1 MEVRS
6 VEGGKLNEAR
16 YTGRP
21 IRRRED
27 RRLITG
33 AGRYVGDLAREDM
46 LFAAF
51 VRSPLAHGSI
61 AELDVELARVAD
73 DVITVF
79 TAADL
84 PTGDL
89 VVERPN
95 VEMARPMLARDRV
108 RYVGEPIAV
117 VIGASQEAAV
127 DALDLVW
134 PDIEPQ
140 PVVASFDAAV
150 KDTSILH
157 PGAGTNVIDHFDAG
171 SEAVSWDQPIDVTVE
186 VTNQRVSA
194 VPIEPLAGLAEPY
207 GDGIRLWV
215 THQTPHRLRDELA
228 SVLDFP
234 IEVTVPDVGGG
245 FGLKGRFYPEFAV
258 IAAAAHRLG
267 RPVRWLESRRESMSG
282 GTHGRDMT
290 HKVRLAGTSDGRIR
304 RCLIEITGATGA
316 YPHTGVN
323 VFRFSALTAQSLYD
337 IEQFSL
343 SSTAVV
349 SNQAPTAPYRGAG
362 RPEAAYAME
371 RAVEAFART
380 AGLDPIDVRRNNL
393 LRPTAFPYRTHTG
406 ALYDSGDYVAAFDKA
421 IEILDLPAIRAEQQ
435 RRRDSGADPIGVG
448 LGVFVERAGGPIDSG
463 EYARTEFRTD
473 GTVLVHTGSTSNG
486 QGHETVWA
494 QIAADVFDVPLENI
508 EVVGGDTVRVAQGWG
523 STASRSAQ
531 IGASGVL
538 RTAERV
544 LERARELASGL
555 LEVAA
560 EDLIVEDGALAVAGS
575 PGSSVTF
582 AELAARAVEAGTP
595 LANDE
600 FYSPGAQTFPFGVH
614 AAVAEVAIETG
625 DVRILRLLAVDDC
638 GKVLNP
644 MIVDGQVHG
653 SLAQGIGQAM
663 MERVIY
669 DEEGQLQTSTLMD
682 YSIPH
687 APDMP
692 ELILER
698 TISSAPSNP
707 LGVKGAGESGCIGA
721 PPAIVNAVLDALAP
735 YGVQHLDMPLNPMN
749 VWTAI
754 REAAG
759 SPPAS
764 GQS

>member
-1 MEVRS
+1 M
-6 VEGGKLNEAR
+6 
-16 YTGRP
+16 
-21 IRRRED
+21 
-27 RRLITG
+27 ITG
-33 AGRYVGDLAREDM
+33 TGRYVGDLAMDDM

-79 TAADL
+79 TAVDL

-89 VVERPN
+89 VVERPS

-127 DALDLVW
+127 DAVELVW
-134 PDIEPQ
+134 PDIEPE
-140 PVVASFDAAV
+140 PVVASFDIAV

-157 PGAGTNVIDHFDAG
+157 PGAGTNVIERFDVG
-171 SEAVSWDQPIDVTVE
+171 SEEMSWDQPIDVTVE

-207 GDGIRLWV
+207 GDGIRLWA

-234 IEVTVPDVGGG
+234 IDVTVPDVGGG

-267 RPVRWLESRRESMSG
+267 RPVRWLQSRRESMNG

-304 RCLIEITGATGA
+304 RCRIEITGATGA

-323 VFRFSALTAQSLYD
+323 VFRFAALTAQSLYD
-337 IEQFSL
+337 IEQLAL
-343 SSTAVV
+343 SSTSVV
-349 SNQAPTAPYRGAG
+349 SNQAPTAAYRGAG

-371 RAVEAFART
+371 RAVEAFARKT
-380 AGLDPIDVRRNNL
+380 GLDPIDVRRKNL
-393 LRPTAFPYRTHTG
+393 IRPTEFPYRAHTG

-435 RRRDSGADPIGVG
+435 RRRDSGEDPIGVG
-448 LGVFVERAGGPIDSG
+448 LGVFVERAGGPITSG

-508 EVVGGDTVRVAQGWG
+508 EVVGGDTVRVARGWG

-538 RTAERV
+538 RTAQRV
-544 LERARELASGL
+544 LDRARELASEL

-560 EDLIVEDGALAVAGS
+560 EDLVVADGGLAVVGS
-575 PGSSVTF
+575 PGSVITF
-582 AELAARAVEAGTP
+582 AELAARAAEAGAP
-595 LANDE
+595 LADDE
-600 FYSPGAQTFPFGVH
+600 FYSPGAQTFPYGVH

-638 GKVLNP
+638 GNVLNP

-663 MERVIY
+663 MEQVIY
-669 DEEGQLQTSTLMD
+669 DAEGQLLTSTLMD

-692 ELILER
+692 ELILDR
-698 TISSAPSNP
+698 TVSPAPSNP
-707 LGVKGAGESGCIGA
+707 LGVKGTGESGCIGA

-735 YGVQHLDMPLNPMN
+735 YGVEHLDMPLNPMN
-749 VWTAI
+749 VWTAL
-754 REAAG
+754 RQGAG
-759 SPPAS
+759 SRPAS